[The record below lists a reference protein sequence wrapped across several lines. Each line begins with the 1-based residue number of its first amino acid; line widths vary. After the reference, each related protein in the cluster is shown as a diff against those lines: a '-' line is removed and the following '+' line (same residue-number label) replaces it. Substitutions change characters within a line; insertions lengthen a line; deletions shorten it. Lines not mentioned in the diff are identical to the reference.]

1 MFKKNFKQK
10 GNLFEFEINVSA
22 TKRMTKFYNQDPFLD
37 YKKHQ
42 DKHSLWLLSLGES
55 YLLLIVFEFLK

>member
-10 GNLFEFEINVSA
+10 GNLFEFQINDPV
-22 TKRMTKFYNQDPFLD
+22 TKKVTKFYNQDPFPN

-42 DKHSLWLLSLGES
+42 DKHSLNFCLDN
-55 YLLLIVFEFLK
+55 LKIF